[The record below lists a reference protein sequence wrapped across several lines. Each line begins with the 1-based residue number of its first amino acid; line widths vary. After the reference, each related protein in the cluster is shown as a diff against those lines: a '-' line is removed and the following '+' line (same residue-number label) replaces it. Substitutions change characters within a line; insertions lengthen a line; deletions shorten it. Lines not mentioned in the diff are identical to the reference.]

1 MAATVPAVSDAQPGS
16 VDSTPMPSDEPV
28 SDELLTIPNLL
39 SLLRLALIPVFLGF
53 LITGQDLL
61 ALVTL
66 VAGAVT
72 DFLDGF
78 LARRL
83 HQVTKLGT
91 LLDPIADR
99 LTILSA
105 TIGLTYR
112 GFLPLWLLL
121 VVLARDVGMLV
132 LGLVLARNRIGPPA
146 VTWRGKIATFLLLA
160 ALPLLVVA
168 GAFPAT
174 AWLLEPIG
182 LVVAVVGAVLY
193 WVAGI
198 GYAVASR
205 RTFVLRRNDTPE
217 PSANLIRQRRSPDGR

>member
-1 MAATVPAVSDAQPGS
+1 
-16 VDSTPMPSDEPV
+16 MPSDEPV
-28 SDELLTIPNLL
+28 SDDLLTIPNLL
-39 SLLRLALIPVFLGF
+39 SLARLALIPVFLGF

-61 ALVTL
+61 ALLVL
-66 VAGAVT
+66 VAGGVT

-83 HQVTKLGT
+83 HQVTRLGT

-121 VVLARDVGMLV
+121 VVLARDVGMLC
-132 LGLVLARNRIGPPA
+132 LGVVLARFRTPPPA
-146 VTWRGKIATFLLLA
+146 VTMVGKAATFLLLS

-174 AWLLEPIG
+174 APVLLPIG
-182 LVVAVVGAVLY
+182 IVVAVVGAVLY
-193 WVAGI
+193 WVAGL
-198 GYAVASR
+198 GYALAAR
-205 RTFVLRRNDTPE
+205 RTIVGRRNDTPE
-217 PSANLIRQRRSPDGR
+217 PSATLSRQRRSPDGR

>member
-1 MAATVPAVSDAQPGS
+1 
-16 VDSTPMPSDEPV
+16 MPSAEPV

-39 SLLRLALIPVFLGF
+39 TLARLALIPVFLGF
-53 LITGQDLL
+53 LITGQDVL
-61 ALVTL
+61 AHVTL
-66 VAGAVT
+66 VVGGLT

-83 HQVTKLGT
+83 HQVTRLGK

-121 VVLARDVGMLV
+121 VVLARDVGMLC
-132 LGLVLARNRIGPPA
+132 LGIVLARHEVAPPS
-146 VTWRGKIATFLLLA
+146 VTWVGKAATFLLLA

-168 GAFPAT
+168 GAFPVT
-174 AWLLEPIG
+174 AVVLAPVGIG
-182 LVVAVVGAVLY
+182 VAVIGAVLY
-193 WVAGI
+193 WVAGV
-198 GYAVASR
+198 GYALAVR
-205 RTFVLRRNDTPE
+205 RTIVGRRNDTPE
-217 PSANLIRQRRSPDGR
+217 RSATLIRQRRSPHGR

>member
-1 MAATVPAVSDAQPGS
+1 
-16 VDSTPMPSDEPV
+16 MPSDEPV

-53 LITGQDLL
+53 LITSQDVL

-83 HQVTKLGT
+83 HQVTRLGK

-99 LTILSA
+99 LTIFAA

-121 VVLARDVGMLV
+121 VVIGRDVVM
-132 LGLVLARNRIGPPA
+132 LGLGIVLARHRIAPPP
-146 VTWRGKIATFLLLA
+146 VTMIGKAATFLLLS

-168 GAFPAT
+168 GAFPST
-174 AWLLEPIG
+174 SPVLLPIG
-182 LVVAVVGAVLY
+182 IVVAVVGAVIY
-193 WVAGI
+193 WVAGV
-198 GYAVASR
+198 GYAIVTWRAVAAQ
-205 RTFVLRRNDTPE
+205 RNDTPK
-217 PSANLIRQRRSPDGR
+217 PSATLIRQRRSPDGR